1 MMRDF
6 DHNETRPVDWVMGSA
21 MFARKEAVESAG
33 FFDDRY
39 FMYLEDCDWC
49 HKLWEAG
56 WPVYY
61 VHDIII
67 HHKHMRDSARV
78 QGAVKALIKNKLAR
92 THLLSWLKYMW
103 KWRSNHKY

>member
-1 MMRDF
+1 MSRDWIEKTQR
-6 DHNETRPVDWVMGSA
+6 NGPAGRRAGSGP
-21 MFARKEAVESAG
+21 AG

-103 KWRSNHKY
+103 KWRSNHKYYAA